1 MKVKGGPAWAP
12 ESVPTFW
19 INHASRLIMRHF
31 EEQLRPLGFG
41 MAYLPV
47 IIALEENGPLLQRDL
62 LERAHVEQPTMAA
75 LLGRMER
82 DGLIVRAPDPADG
95 RARRV
100 SLTAKAKARL
110 PAVMNAMQRVV
121 ERAMSGVSE
130 RERAALMAT
139 LQRVVENLDDPTA
152 G

>member
-12 ESVPTFW
+12 ESAPTFW
-19 INHASRLIMRHF
+19 INHASRSLMRHF

-62 LERAHVEQPTMAA
+62 LERARVEQPTMAA
-75 LLGRMER
+75 LLARMER
-82 DGLIVRAPDPADG
+82 DGLIVRVPDPTDG
-95 RARRV
+95 RARQV

-110 PAVMNAMQRVV
+110 LAVKRAMQQVV
-121 ERAMSGVSE
+121 ERAMAGVSE
-130 RERAALMAT
+130 AEGAALIAT
-139 LQRVVENLDDPTA
+139 LRRVVENLNDPAA